1 MQVHT
6 LFEGTY
12 SVDATKKFV
21 PFDPAIHHFK
31 DRPASLFINVQP
43 FLVELKNDLIL
54 FDTEK
59 ETTFT
64 KEFMKS
70 KSQNTPFL
78 DKTLKGSVDLV
89 VLGNEILLER

>member
-1 MQVHT
+1 MS
-6 LFEGTY
+6 L
-12 SVDATKKFV
+12 
-21 PFDPAIHHFK
+21 PAI
-31 DRPASLFINVQP
+31 SIEEGQP
-43 FLVELKNDLIL
+43 VDLIL
-54 FDTEK
+54 FNTEK

-89 VLGNEILLER
+89 VLGENILLERL

>member
-1 MQVHT
+1 MMGLDVPT
-6 LFEGTY
+6 ITEGCR
-12 SVDATKKFV
+12 A
-21 PFDPAIHHFK
+21 
-31 DRPASLFINVQP
+31 
-43 FLVELKNDLIL
+43 DLLL

-78 DKTLKGSVDLV
+78 DKTLKGSVELV
-89 VLGNEILLER
+89 VLGSEILLER